1 MAETD
6 AIAILCDPEFKL
18 HTGAGNTVK
27 NTGGQDFMNSLNAEK
42 RKQRG
47 SRVISV
53 HVASGIRAGYVLL
66 APVCGTDRHSLD
78 QIYIA
83 IMQKA
88 FDLKIE
94 STLLPSFNTAS
105 NFMWDGLEHFSSF
118 GHLKKIQFVDTN
130 DYRMRSL
137 HKFIISKIRAQ
148 SQLRNGSS
156 SSSNSSGSGQ
166 SDNQRMA
173 SSASENDQG
182 SGQSHNRRMASS
194 ASENDQGSGQSHNR
208 RMTSLARE
216 NDQSFRVIGSG
227 TSQSP
232 IELFCSGVARRDRRI
247 AVTGTVTVNGR
258 TTTFSNRRTRSH
270 RDQSQSSRVN
280 ITFTRGHGTQLS
292 ISNANDTSLSSSDS
306 DETDED
312 SDVAVGDED
321 VEMATSN
328 ETDHSEVMA
337 SDDDLSS
344 ESDESSDA
352 MGSDSDAEEQSDS
365 DSDDRKSALSK
376 EQESQFWTVVSFGQL
391 NNGVASQG
399 SVLRAKSGASQ
410 GKRALPSQKN
420 TQSTSS
426 SSMRHPNM
434 SLDDSTMPCS
444 ICLSDM
450 REESDDVVVQL
461 SLCSHLY
468 HKECIKSAFAV
479 KRQCPLCMLWYGE
492 CIGYQPSNATMT
504 VKQIPG
510 SVPGHRNAKGFHEI
524 TYHVPAG
531 IQIEGHIRPGQPYG
545 STTRFAYLPNNAA
558 GTHVLKLLKLAF
570 KRRLIFT
577 IGDSVTTGRK
587 NMPVWNNIHHKTS
600 KKGGSFGY
608 PDPGYLDRV
617 KEELSMVGVRSEHLN

>member
-1 MAETD
+1 MSVLDKIFSCRLKGIELNIFRGNIVMAETD
-6 AIAILCDPEFKL
+6 AIAILCDPELKL
-18 HTGAGNTVK
+18 NAGAGKTVK
-27 NTGGQDFMNSLNAEK
+27 NTGGQDFMNSLHEEK

-94 STLLPSFNTAS
+94 SLSMPLLGSGALLPSFNAAA
-105 NFMWDGLEHFSSF
+105 NFMWDGLGHFSSF

-166 SDNQRMA
+166 SDNRQMT
-173 SSASENDQG
+173 SSAS
-182 SGQSHNRRMASS
+182 
-194 ASENDQGSGQSHNR
+194 
-208 RMTSLARE
+208 E

-232 IELFCSGVARRDRRI
+232 IELFCSGVARRNRI
-247 AVTGTVTVNGR
+247 SVTGVLTSNVR

-270 RDQSQSSRVN
+270 RDQSQSSRVSIN
-280 ITFTRGHGTQLS
+280 ITLTNEHETEQPS
-292 ISNANDTSLSSSDS
+292 TSNENDTSLSSSDS

-312 SDVAVGDED
+312 SDVGVGDED

-337 SDDDLSS
+337 SDDSS

-352 MGSDSDAEEQSDS
+352 MGSDSDVEEQSDS

-376 EQESQFWTVVSFGQL
+376 EQESQFWTVVSIGQL
-391 NNGVASQG
+391 NNGVVSQG
-399 SVLRAKSGASQ
+399 SVLRAKSSASQ
-410 GKRALPSQKN
+410 GKRSLPSQKN
-420 TQSTSS
+420 NQSSSS

-434 SLDDSTMPCS
+434 CLDDSTMPCS

-450 REESDDVVVQL
+450 REDSDDVVVQL

-510 SVPGHRNAKGFHEI
+510 SVPGHRDAKGFHEI

-570 KRRLIFT
+570 NRRLIFT

-587 NMPVWNNIHHKTS
+587 NMPVWNNIHHKTN
-600 KKGGSFGY
+600 KKGGAQNFGY